1 MVTLKDS
8 HPLIRS
14 WQDGVTFHLDVRE
27 MLEQGEEPYVSIM
40 ECIHQLGPGE
50 KLALHALFEPKPLMR
65 QVDRMGY
72 ALAVQRV
79 EPEHWLITIH
89 MPD

>member
-1 MVTLKDS
+1 MVAPRDN

-14 WQDGVTFHLDVRE
+14 WREGPTFHLDVRQL
-27 MLEQGEEPYVSIM
+27 LEQGEEPYIYIM
-40 ECIHQLGPGE
+40 DCIQQLEPGE

-65 QVDRMGY
+65 QVGRMGY
-72 ALAVQRV
+72 AIAVQRV
-79 EPEHWLITIH
+79 EPEHWLMTIH